1 MACAEEKSRRQ
12 EKITEALYEFAG
24 TQKYFFNNRLI
35 SFALIASVIFYWA
48 GFSTTKPAPE
58 PQSVSQ
64 PQKTEAANKGLAKA
78 PVSQSSTLE
87 QRQQG
92 KPVGTAPSSP
102 LKDVYFDFDRYDLR
116 ADARDILKTNAAW
129 LKQNPASSVEIEG
142 HCDDRATS
150 EYNLALGA
158 KRAQMAK
165 EYLVIWESRTSAF
178 RRLATAKSCRSVA
191 RPMKSAGKKTVTI
204 ASSSRRVRRANYVG
218 SPSRQR
224 NQRATADKSKM
235 Q

>member
-1 MACAEEKSRRQ
+1 MSSQARKN
-12 EKITEALYEFAG
+12 
-24 TQKYFFNNRLI
+24 FFNNRLI

-48 GFSTTKPAPE
+48 GCSTTKPAPE

-142 HCDDRATS
+142 HCDERGTS

-158 KRAQMAK
+158 KRAQTAK
-165 EYLVIWESRTSAF
+165 EYLVNLGVAHQRLSTISYGEELPVCSEANEECWQKNRHDRFVIKASPTS
-178 RRLATAKSCRSVA
+178 
-191 RPMKSAGKKTVTI
+191 
-204 ASSSRRVRRANYVG
+204 
-218 SPSRQR
+218 
-224 NQRATADKSKM
+224 
-235 Q
+235 